1 MSQTRKDNQSVFLYF
16 NSWLFINSSIVGT
29 ETSKIVDQLAK
40 VVTLDSENLF
50 NIKLVIS
57 ELVINEFKHGL
68 GKNVHLSVALTHE
81 GYLDICVYGAQEG
94 FNLEYEISSRKRME
108 FDDYSED
115 GRGLVIVESLCE
127 SLTSEISCEGS
138 IVRARML
145 IRQK

>member
-16 NSWLFINSSIVGT
+16 NSWLFNNSSSVGA
-29 ETSKIVDQLAK
+29 ETSEIVNQLSRVA
-40 VVTLDSENLF
+40 TLDNEDLF
-50 NIKLVIS
+50 NVKLVIS

-81 GYLDICVYGAQEG
+81 GYIDICVYGAQEG
-94 FNLEYEISSRKRME
+94 FNLEYEISSRKHME

-115 GRGLVIVESLCE
+115 GRGLMIVESLCE

-145 IRQK
+145 IKKK